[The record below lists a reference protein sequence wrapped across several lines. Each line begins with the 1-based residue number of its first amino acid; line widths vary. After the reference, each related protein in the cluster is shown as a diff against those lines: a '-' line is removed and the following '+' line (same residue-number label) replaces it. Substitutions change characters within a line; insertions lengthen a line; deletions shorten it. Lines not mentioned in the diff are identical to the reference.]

1 MHALARQVAYGK
13 QGVLTGRDL
22 EGQRHTSSCLTLI
35 MACII
40 YWQAMEINRVLLE
53 EDLEGMGVD
62 LSLLEHISRVPPGRG
77 WENIILYDEYVLNRN
92 LVRE

>member
-1 MHALARQVAYGK
+1 
-13 QGVLTGRDL
+13 
-22 EGQRHTSSCLTLI
+22 

-40 YWQAMEINRVLLE
+40 YWQAKEINRVLLE